1 MSAIDA
7 TFPATGVA
15 VSKASERANW
25 AAAKAEIDALQ
36 TIHTVNVGDYAL
48 GGVYPWSVNDD
59 TAGINAAIAAA
70 NSQVAISS
78 YANLWFP
85 VKPGIAGFR
94 VTSKLTNLSGGV
106 NVIMD
111 VPIVVHF
118 DQATINNFV
127 WTIGDP
133 ASRNY
138 EVELKLWMATY
149 GPATDYTVNPNFGAF
164 QLINLNRSKV
174 KCHQIAAFPTCLQ
187 LLSTGA
193 GQYTTANVF
202 DLGYIDGRWMLDLVV
217 DGRIT
222 PATAATGAW
231 MISNTFNG
239 GAFGHDA
246 DRGGVDHAAVR
257 CRVLNGAQNMHD
269 LRFINPDIEVLHSGV
284 RGDAFRSET
293 DATTETD
300 NVTTGGGIGMG
311 GGASIYIEN
320 AYLEGN
326 GKLAYSNPTNHSYI
340 QIQGSVHR
348 SDWSGTLEIDEWA
361 PMGSYV
367 TYTEMTRRP
376 IPVDPRVTPPHVWW
390 APAYSALTKAAA
402 DAQGFRR
409 ISAITDVMGGASLI
423 ETGTTGPIWAGDVR
437 YNASSGMWFDGAT
450 KWLKTASQTLG
461 TTLGNVN
468 NWRCRVE
475 FIAYKA
481 STGAGDLIIGAATS
495 GGFQHWQIG
504 VYTATGGEP
513 RVWGQVRDSVGY
525 KVREAGIFLGVRN
538 VVEFWYDGTNIRLR
552 VNGYVG
558 DAIAAGAVAVTTQVM
573 QIGTQD
579 SVLFFKGEIYD
590 IVFF

>member
-48 GGVYPWSVNDD
+48 GGVYPWNVNDD

-70 NSQVAISS
+70 NSQA
-78 YANLWFP
+78 ATAACNLWFP
-85 VKPGIAGFR
+85 AKPGVGGFR
-94 VTSKLTNLSGGV
+94 TFSKLTTCSPGV

-111 VPIVVHF
+111 VPIVVHTSN
-118 DQATINNFV
+118 ATINDFV

-133 ASRNY
+133 AYRNT
-138 EVELKLWMATY
+138 EMTMKLWMASY
-149 GPATDYTVNPNFGAF
+149 GPSLDYTVNPNFGAF
-164 QLINLNRSKV
+164 QLINLGRSRV
-174 KCHQIAAFPTCLQ
+174 TCHQIAAFQICLQ
-187 LLSTGA
+187 LRSTGA
-193 GQYTTANVF
+193 GQYTTANVI
-202 DLGYIDGRWMLDLVV
+202 DLGYIDGRWMLDLVA
-217 DGRIT
+217 DGRTT
-222 PATAATGAW
+222 PATASTGAW

-257 CRVLNGAQNMHD
+257 CRILNGALNMHD

-300 NVTTGGGIGMG
+300 NVTAGGGVGAG

-326 GKLAYSNPTNHSYI
+326 GTLAYSNPTNHSYI
-340 QIQGSVHR
+340 QIQGSIHR
-348 SDWSGTLEIDEWA
+348 SDWSGTLEIDEWG

-376 IPVDPRVTPPHVWW
+376 IPVDPRGTAPHVWW

-409 ISAITDVMGGASLI
+409 ISAVSDMMGLASLI

-450 KWLKTASQTLG
+450 KWLKTATQTLG

-495 GGFQHWQIG
+495 SGLQHWQIG
-504 VYTATGGEP
+504 VYTASGGEP

-558 DAIAAGAVAVTTQVM
+558 DPLAATAVAVTTQVM
-573 QIGTQD
+573 QVGTQD